1 MRIPFRVDR
10 TLRVPWLAALILA
23 TTTTGPASPAR
34 AASHPGAFAPVS
46 SQAGDRDGD
55 ALAEGED
62 GVAQDE
68 EDGGPTVRPS
78 PKAGLD
84 RPTPRRITSPTVPGA
99 PLMPPKRQ
107 AAPARLAQGG
117 GGDGA
122 GDGDKTGDPAAD
134 EEATPAAK
142 PAPKASGSASQA
154 KGSAESEEW
163 STEESRKRQWEA
175 KPPPSKL
182 PVRIDFVDADLKDV
196 VKYFSEL
203 TGRNF
208 ILAENLSGKITI
220 MSPSPV
226 TSGEA
231 YEAFLAALDAAGFTT
246 VVEGRFTRI
255 VKSADAAKEPIRF
268 YKGEFVPE
276 TANFVTRLIRVENVN
291 AGDVSQVINGMIGP
305 GASLTVYSPTN
316 TLILT
321 DSANNIRRL
330 QELISEL
337 DVSAPKAKLEIIKI
351 QFAEATEILEK
362 VNAIFGTDGEAP
374 TAARGRAATPQTP
387 AERSRARRNRE
398 PEPAASTSETVGGQ
412 ERYISKMIADERTN
426 SIVILATE
434 KAIED
439 VKGLIAQLD
448 YEVDPWAKSDIH
460 VVYLQHAKA
469 EDLAQVLANLAQSSS
484 TGAGT
489 QTGNRRTQPATT
501 GRNATAAGR
510 NARNPA
516 AGATPEAAAAAGGIS
531 ATFESGVKITA
542 DASTNAL
549 VITASRDDF
558 RALKSVI
565 DKLDIR
571 RKQVF
576 VETVIMEVNDSS
588 RLDAGNSFHM
598 GAPAGD
604 AGAAIGA
611 FGATSLGILSA
622 LSDPTQ
628 LGAVLTG
635 AAVGLIGK
643 SIDTGLVDASG
654 NAIQIPA
661 FGVVLTA
668 LQVDGTTNVLSAP
681 NLMTLAN
688 EEAEFVVGETVPFS
702 TGGTLTQT
710 GLPSFNVTREDV
722 ALTLRLTPQIN
733 EGDEVRLEVYQEISR
748 LGETINVGNG
758 LQVPKTTKRS
768 AKTVISASDNQTIV
782 LSGLMETNDTV
793 SESKVPVLGDIPL
806 IGALFRTKTKTK
818 QKTNLLIF
826 LTPHIIDGPEDLEEV
841 HRVKMLQREEFMK
854 RFYGKSQAER
864 RKELDGLL
872 RYSMNIQGVDKAFRD
887 KPPRLPNDIQIIEGK
902 EVVVPGDGGAVG
914 RGIGRGGSDSP
925 PEGEAPP
932 EGDPGPDAGDGGDGG
947 DGGDFGGGDGGDG
960 APTGGDGGGDDE

>member
-1 MRIPFRVDR
+1 MRIPSRVDR
-10 TLRVPWLAALILA
+10 TLCVPWLAALILV
-23 TTTTGPASPAR
+23 TTTGAPASPAH

-46 SQAGDRDGD
+46 SQASDRDGD

-68 EDGGPTVRPS
+68 EDESPTVRPS

-84 RPTPRRITSPTVPGA
+84 RPAPRRITNPTVPGA
-99 PLMPPKRQ
+99 PLMPPRRQ
-107 AAPARLAQGG
+107 AAPGRLAQGA
-117 GGDGA
+117 GGDAA
-122 GDGDKTGDPAAD
+122 GDGEKTGDPAAD
-134 EEATPAAK
+134 EEGAPAAR
-142 PAPKASGSASQA
+142 PAPKASGAAQP
-154 KGSAESEEW
+154 KGSADSEEW

-337 DVSAPKAKLEIIKI
+337 DVSAPKAKLEIVKI

-362 VNAIFGTDGEAP
+362 VNAIFGTDGEAS
-374 TAARGRAATPQTP
+374 TASRGRATAPQTP
-387 AERSRARRNRE
+387 AERSRARRSRE
-398 PEPAASTSETVGGQ
+398 PEPAASTSETIGGE

-484 TGAGT
+484 TAAGA
-489 QTGNRRTQPATT
+489 QTGNRRTQPAAT
-501 GRNATAAGR
+501 GRNAAAAGR
-510 NARNPA
+510 NARTPA
-516 AGATPEAAAAAGGIS
+516 AAAAATPEAAAGGIS

-565 DKLDIR
+565 EKLDIR

-635 AAVGLIGK
+635 AAIGLIGK

-887 KPPRLPNDIQIIEGK
+887 KPPKRPNDVQIIDGE
-902 EVVVPGDGGAVG
+902 EVVVPRDGGAVG
-914 RGIGRGGSDSP
+914 RGIGRGGSEP
-925 PEGEAPP
+925 PSGGEPPP
-932 EGDPGPDAGDGGDGG
+932 EGDPGPDGGDGG
-947 DGGDFGGGDGGDG
+947 DGPDSGGGDGGDG
-960 APTGGDGGGDDE
+960 APSGGDGGGDGE